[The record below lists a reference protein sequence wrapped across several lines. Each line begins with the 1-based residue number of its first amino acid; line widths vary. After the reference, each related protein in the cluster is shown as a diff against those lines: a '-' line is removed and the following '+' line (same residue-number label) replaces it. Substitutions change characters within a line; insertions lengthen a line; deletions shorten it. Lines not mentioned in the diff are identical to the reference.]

1 MTIASP
7 PPASA
12 LLTYEQ
18 YMAEEEIVARYNI
31 VDGVRTL
38 MPGAN
43 WPHQRIGGNLEEAFR
58 NFERATGLGYALSA
72 PFDVLIQRAPLRTR
86 QPDVLFISHTRLQ
99 QGGGIPQRGPLQ
111 VPPEIVV
118 EILSDSDTR
127 RMIGD
132 KLADYAAVGVEE
144 GWLARP
150 EVRTV
155 EVVRLTV
162 GGPVSVDTY
171 DDTQTVQSFTF
182 PNLTVPV
189 ADIFRP

>member
-31 VDGVRTL
+31 LDGVRSF

-43 WPHQRIGGNLEEAFR
+43 WPHQRINLHILQAFTRYEET
-58 NFERATGLGYALSA
+58 TGAGYALCA
-72 PFDVLIQRAPLRTR
+72 PFDVLIRRSPLRTR
-86 QPDVLFISHTRLQ
+86 QPNVLFISHPRLQ

-150 EVRTV
+150 DERTV
-155 EVVRLTV
+155 EVVRLTA
-162 GGPVSVDTY
+162 GGPMSVATY
-171 DDTQTVQSFTF
+171 DDTKTVQSFTF
-182 PNLTVPV
+182 PNLLVAV

>member
-31 VDGVRTL
+31 IDGSRTF

-43 WPHQRIGGNLEEAFR
+43 WPHQRIGGNIEEAFR
-58 NFERATGLGYALSA
+58 IFERATGTGYALSA
-72 PFDVLIQRAPLRTR
+72 PYDVLIRRNPLRAR

-132 KLADYAAVGVEE
+132 KLADYAAIGVEE

-150 EVRTV
+150 DERTV
-155 EVVRLTV
+155 EVVRLTI
-162 GGPVSVDTY
+162 GGPVSVATY
-171 DDTQTVQSFTF
+171 DDTQIAQSFTF
-182 PNLTVPV
+182 PNLTLAVS
-189 ADIFRP
+189 DIFRP